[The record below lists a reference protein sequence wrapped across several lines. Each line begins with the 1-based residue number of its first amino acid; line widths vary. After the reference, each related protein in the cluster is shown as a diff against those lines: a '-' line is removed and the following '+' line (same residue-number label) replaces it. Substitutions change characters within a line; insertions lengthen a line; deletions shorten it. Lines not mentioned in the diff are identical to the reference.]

1 MIKLASIIDQLDDRI
16 MTIVILR
23 IIYFRNRE
31 KLNVSF
37 VWSDISLNIFDNEI
51 AFISRYCE
59 KRLFQKHVIIDHLG
73 FISLINRFHQAIT
86 RD

>member
-1 MIKLASIIDQLDDRI
+1 MA
-16 MTIVILR
+16 
-23 IIYFRNRE
+23 N
-31 KLNVSF
+31 SF
-37 VWSDISLNIFDNEI
+37 WSDISLNIFDNEI

-73 FISLINRFHQAIT
+73 FISLINRFYQAIT